1 MIDPKKRIQDLTL
14 RQLNEAADQYFASID
29 DCSHVFSKPFSQI
42 SEAPDLLM
50 NVGYLLRGLRLGV
63 SMTVLEMAA
72 GSCWL
77 SRYLA
82 ELRCDVIACDVSP
95 TALMMGRQL
104 FERHPLV
111 KPPLREPRF
120 LLTDGERLDLADES
134 VDRIVVND
142 GFHHVP
148 NVQQVLC
155 EMYRVLRPGGI
166 AGFSEPGRYHSQ
178 SAQSQQEMRQFDVLE
193 NDIDLVEIWDCAKQA
208 GFTDL
213 TAPVIA
219 RSWVNQSQHE
229 SILRDQMNLDLGSRI
244 LRDCQQAMTN
254 QTVFFL
260 YKGEFRLDSRSA
272 EGLAARIECLSTLPV
287 EVVDNCIGLRLN
299 VTNSGVSTFLA
310 ENFVDLGVVKLGV
323 KILSESGKVANDQY
337 LRVPLD
343 HDLCPGESVA
353 IELRLQRSD
362 LDGFGGIEIDLV
374 SELVCWFSNLGS
386 EPLRLMTSDLVG

>member
-1 MIDPKKRIQDLTL
+1 MIDPKKLIKDLTL
-14 RQLNEAADQYFASID
+14 GQLNEAADQYFSSID

-50 NVGYLLRGLRLGV
+50 NVGYLLRGLRLGA

-134 VDRIVVND
+134 VDRIVIND

-178 SAQSQQEMRQFDVLE
+178 TAQSQQEMHQFDVLE
-193 NDIDLVEIWDCAKQA
+193 NDIDLAEIWDYAKQA

-229 SILRDQMNLDLGSRI
+229 LILRDRMSLDLGSRI
-244 LRDCQQAMTN
+244 LKDCQQAMTN

-299 VTNSGVSTFLA
+299 VTNSGESTFLA

-323 KILSESGKVANDQY
+323 KLLSKSGKIANDHY
-337 LRVPLD
+337 LRVPLE

-353 IELRLQRSD
+353 IELRLQRSE
-362 LDGFGGIEIDLV
+362 LDGCGGIEIDLV

-386 EPLRLMTSDLVG
+386 EPLRLMTSDLIG